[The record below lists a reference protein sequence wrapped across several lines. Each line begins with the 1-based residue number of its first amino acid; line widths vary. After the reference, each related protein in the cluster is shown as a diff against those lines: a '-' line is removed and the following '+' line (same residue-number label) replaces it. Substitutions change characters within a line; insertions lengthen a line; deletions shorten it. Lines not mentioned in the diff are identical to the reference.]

1 MITLCFPAETFHQR
15 PQAVRKEFL
24 SYSKRL
30 PAWQKDSES
39 TPPPVLVHDPVLQ
52 LNRGRGHF
60 FRRKN
65 NVLSFHQGEL
75 ITFYYHWKK
84 TPEAAGT
91 RAYRQQRRQPSSR
104 KAKTR
109 SAAAPVNT
117 PSRNYSGQHA
127 QPLPR
132 QTLLKLC
139 LCQTW
144 SSLKKI
150 NK

>member
-1 MITLCFPAETFHQR
+1 MLTLCFPTETLHQR
-15 PQAVRKEFL
+15 PQAIWKEFL
-24 SYSKRL
+24 SHPKRL
-30 PAWQKDSES
+30 PAWQKDGGL
-39 TPPPVLVHDPVLQ
+39 TPPAFVHDPALR
-52 LNRGRGHF
+52 LNCGRGRF
-60 FRRKN
+60 SEERID
-65 NVLSFHQGEL
+65 VLSFHQGEL

-127 QPLPR
+127 QPLPPKTCCR
-132 QTLLKLC
+132 QALLKLR

-144 SSLKKI
+144 CS
-150 NK
+150 